1 MINYYRANR
10 ALFRQTRAGDPHPS
24 LTRTID
30 VPTLM
35 IWGEADTALGK
46 ELTYGT
52 DRLVRDLTV
61 RYLPGVSHW
70 VQQEAPELVNEL
82 IETWLTRVP
91 NRPVGI

>member
-1 MINYYRANR
+1 M
-10 ALFRQTRAGDPHPS
+10 
-24 LTRTID
+24 
-30 VPTLM
+30 PTLM

-61 RYLPGVSHW
+61 RHLPGVSHW

-91 NRPVGI
+91 NRKAGI